1 MSLIGIVLLIVL
13 RIYTLLLI
21 ARLITEMIQS
31 FSKQFR
37 PPRWYAML
45 MEPVFMATDPP
56 VRALRRVIPP
66 LQTGGV
72 ALDISVIVLFILLS
86 ILQLIVRLIFLG

>member
-1 MSLIGIVLLIVL
+1 MSLIGTILLLIL
-13 RIYTLLLI
+13 RIYSLMLI

-37 PPRWYAML
+37 PPRWYAVV
-45 MEPVFMATDPP
+45 MEPIFVATDPP
-56 VRALRRVIPP
+56 VKALRRMIPP

-72 ALDISVIVLFILLS
+72 GIDVSVIVLFI
-86 ILQLIVRLIFLG
+86 ILAVLQVLVQMVFMR

>member
-1 MSLIGIVLLIVL
+1 MSLIGIVLLIIL
-13 RIYTLLLI
+13 RLYTLLLI

-45 MEPVFMATDPP
+45 MEPIFVATDPP
-56 VRALRRVIPP
+56 VKALRKIIPP

-72 ALDISVIVLFILLS
+72 ALDISVIVLFIILS
-86 ILQLIVRLIFLG
+86 ILQLLVRVIFLV

>member
-1 MSLIGIVLLIVL
+1 MSLIGTILLLIL
-13 RIYTLLLI
+13 RIYSLMLI

-37 PPRWYAML
+37 PPRWYAVV
-45 MEPVFMATDPP
+45 MEPIFVATDPP
-56 VRALRRVIPP
+56 VKALRRLIPP

-72 ALDISVIVLFILLS
+72 GIDVSVIVLFIILAV
-86 ILQLIVRLIFLG
+86 LQLIVRMVFL

>member
-1 MSLIGIVLLIVL
+1 MSLIGIVLLIIL

-37 PPRWYAML
+37 PPRWYAAL
-45 MEPVFMATDPP
+45 MEPIFMATDPP
-56 VRALRRVIPP
+56 VKALRRVIPP
-66 LQTGGV
+66 LRTGGV
-72 ALDISVIVLFILLS
+72 ALDLSVIVLFIILM
-86 ILQLIVRLIFLG
+86 ILQTIVGAVFLP